1 MNKAAL
7 AARRSDLA
15 DGVVRPLG
23 IDVGHDHVCPR
34 PAKGIAVARP
44 MPAEPPVT
52 MATASRI
59 CTIPEPPARG
69 THGILLAMLLPPA
82 PAIPRRSGRPGITA
96 LAAYSA
102 RAATAGLPVTRLADG
117 AGVISFAG
125 TL

>member
-15 DGVVRPLG
+15 DGVVRHLG

-34 PAKGIAVARP
+34 TGKGIAVARP

-52 MATASRI
+52 VATASRI

-69 THGILLAMLLPPA
+69 THGILLAMLLPIRQP
-82 PAIPRRSGRPGITA
+82 TKA
-96 LAAYSA
+96 LGS
-102 RAATAGLPVTRLADG
+102 P
-117 AGVISFAG
+117 
-125 TL
+125 

>member
-34 PAKGIAVARP
+34 TGKGNRCSTPDAGRA
-44 MPAEPPVT
+44 PVT
-52 MATASRI
+52 VATASRI

-69 THGILLAMLLPPA
+69 THGILLAMLLPIRQP
-82 PAIPRRSGRPGITA
+82 TKA
-96 LAAYSA
+96 L
-102 RAATAGLPVTRLADG
+102 GGP
-117 AGVISFAG
+117 
-125 TL
+125 

>member
-34 PAKGIAVARP
+34 RGKRDPCSAPVR
-44 MPAEPPVT
+44 AEPPVT
-52 MATASRI
+52 VATASRI

-69 THGILLAMLLPPA
+69 THGILLAMLLP
-82 PAIPRRSGRPGITA
+82 IR
-96 LAAYSA
+96 
-102 RAATAGLPVTRLADG
+102 
-117 AGVISFAG
+117 
-125 TL
+125 